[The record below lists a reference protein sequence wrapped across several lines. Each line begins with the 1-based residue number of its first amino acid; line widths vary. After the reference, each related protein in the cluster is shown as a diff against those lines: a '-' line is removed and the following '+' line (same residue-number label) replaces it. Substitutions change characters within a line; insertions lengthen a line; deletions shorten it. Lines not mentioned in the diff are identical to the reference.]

1 MGNLIY
7 TTAINHDT
15 SQYQNSDYAQYCI
28 KSWKS
33 WCKNND
39 IEFLVIDEHNPR
51 YKYPVWCKDT
61 IFELVGDKYD
71 KIGYVDSDTMI
82 HWDAPNPFDL
92 YEDEWCWVRDYANIR
107 WTVNSINNY
116 QKYYPNIKLDVF
128 DYYNSGVS
136 FFTKEHKPVYDAL
149 IELYESNSDELD
161 SKATMGGGKV
171 QTLLN
176 FELKKQGVKQKELP
190 PIWNMFSMHKREM
203 FSHNWQDGDDKTP
216 FFIKYSHLWHFTG
229 FAIEQRTDI
238 MKQTW
243 DLVGKNYE

>member
-1 MGNLIY
+1 
-7 TTAINHDT
+7 
-15 SQYQNSDYAQYCI
+15 
-28 KSWKS
+28 
-33 WCKNND
+33 
-39 IEFLVIDEHNPR
+39 
-51 YKYPVWCKDT
+51 
-61 IFELVGDKYD
+61 
-71 KIGYVDSDTMI
+71 MI

-176 FELKKQGVKQKELP
+176 FELKKQGIKQKELP

-216 FFIKYSHLWHFTG
+216 FFVKYSQMQWYVLPPENIQPNGCIKYRIG
-229 FAIEQRTDI
+229 PI
-238 MKQTW
+238 
-243 DLVGKNYE
+243 

>member
-1 MGNLIY
+1 MKNLIY
-7 TTAINHDT
+7 TTAINHNT
-15 SQYQNSDYAQYCI
+15 SQYKNSDYAQYCLM
-28 KSWKS
+28 SWEK
-33 WCKNND
+33 WCTKND
-39 IEFLVIDEHNPR
+39 IDFLVIDEHNPR

-71 KIGYVDSDTMI
+71 KLGYVDSDTMI

-92 YEDEWCWVRDYANIR
+92 YDDEWCWVRDYANIR
-107 WTVNSINNY
+107 WTVNSIKNY
-116 QKYYPNIKLDVF
+116 QKYYPDIKLDVF

-136 FFTKEHKPVYDAL
+136 FFTKEHKPVYDSL
-149 IELYESNSDELD
+149 IQLYENNSEELD
-161 SKATMGGGKV
+161 DKATMGGGKV

-176 FELKKQGVKQKELP
+176 FELKKQNIKQKELP

-203 FSHNWQDGDDKTP
+203 FSHNWQDGVDKTP
-216 FFIKYSHLWHFTG
+216 FFIKYSYLWHFTG

-243 DLVGKNYE
+243 DLVSKNYE